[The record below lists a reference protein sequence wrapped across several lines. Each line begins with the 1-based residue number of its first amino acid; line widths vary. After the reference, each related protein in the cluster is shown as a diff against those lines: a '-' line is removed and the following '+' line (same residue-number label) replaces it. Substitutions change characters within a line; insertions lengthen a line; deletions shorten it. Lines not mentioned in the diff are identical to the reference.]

1 MWTVIK
7 ETPDTN
13 DVSCLL
19 QSHCY
24 LSTKVSGQL
33 SETYGVTSCGSG
45 CWKDVVNQ
53 CLEFGQGR
61 LPVKTNAHTPS
72 LAFRHHFSVKDVLNR
87 GLQFEVTRISY
98 FPAVPTGSCSGALQ
112 TQKLT

>member
-13 DVSCLL
+13 NVSCLL
-19 QSHCY
+19 QSHCC

-33 SETYGVTSCGSG
+33 LETYGVTSYGSG
-45 CWKDVVNQ
+45 WWKDVVNQ
-53 CLEFGQGR
+53 CLEFGLGR

-72 LAFRHHFSVKDVLNR
+72 LAFRHRFSVKDVLNR
-87 GLQFEVTRISY
+87 GLQFEVKRIGY
-98 FPAVPTGSCSGALQ
+98 FPVVPTGVP
-112 TQKLT
+112 